1 MAIKKLTPQEW
12 IELEKRA
19 LAGESNRSLAKAY
32 GIGEATIRDRLGQ
45 VKQIKVHDAAVKVV
59 EARKAIESLPPAMR
73 VQVNPLADVLQ
84 SISNMAAQSAE
95 LAAKTSYRM
104 SHIANLQASKVDEQ
118 NPDPELLRMVHG
130 LTETA
135 NKAAYQPLE
144 LLKANKDMLGEAG
157 KSDAIES
164 TKGRTLDEFYTPKCL
179 N

>member
-1 MAIKKLTPQEW
+1 MAGETM
-12 IELEKRA
+12 RA
-19 LAGESNRSLAKAY
+19 LAREFEINEG
-32 GIGEATIRDRLGQ
+32 TIRARFGQ
-45 VKQIKVHDAAVKVV
+45 IKHIKVHDAAMKVV
-59 EARKAIESLPPAMR
+59 EARKAVESLPVALR

-95 LAAKTSYRM
+95 LAAKTSFRM

-157 KSDAIES
+157 NADDPIKNVSSPVYRIA
-164 TKGRTLDEFYTPKCL
+164 
-179 N
+179 NA